1 MTTRRLLA
9 LAISLLAVG
18 TTPDHAN
25 AAGAT
30 FDPSNLNGN
39 GKSLAWHELSRGE
52 VCIIPRT
59 VPGLGS
65 GTADPTQTSLCAI
78 DFYDDTSI
86 GICAKANSTNPG
98 VDVYKLNGNPAKATF
113 ESTGCKQPERLRP
126 AKEIAKFKQS
136 ITCSDSASILAYYEL
151 SQALGG
157 IGDVP
162 PTVIRT
168 MSDDVHKRI
177 TQAGLGTAIHGS
189 WAMYQKAEANPGAH
203 PELFTRDGK
212 YVYGALSKIPGGD
225 GLYTAMVGHRADYD
239 HGEDAFLAT
248 PLFRTIASANPIAV
262 PNTLAGAAKQLIALK
277 DTSDMVLIDTLL
289 NQQDRFGNE
298 AKRSQWVWVED
309 GKLRFVKADDVSPD
323 DAAQRGAV
331 LVDTLLLEDNDCGVS
346 KRNWLANPKTRLRA
360 TYPRGVLPAVRHM
373 SAKTYHRFMSLAA
386 AVEHDPDGMAR
397 YFQTDLL
404 FTPASWAS
412 VSGNIA
418 TARRVL
424 HDNCVAG
431 KLRLDLDLEPRLALA
446 TDFTDA
452 CD

>member
-18 TTPDHAN
+18 ATADRAP
-25 AAGAT
+25 AGTA
-30 FDPSNLNGN
+30 FDPAVLNGD
-39 GKSLAWHELSRGE
+39 GKSLGWHELSRGE
-52 VCIIPRT
+52 VCIIPQT

-65 GTADPTQTSLCAI
+65 GAADPVQTSLCAI
-78 DFYDDTSI
+78 DFYDDASI

-98 VDVYKLNGNPAKATF
+98 VDVYKLNGNPAKAAF
-113 ESTGCKQPERLRP
+113 ESSGCKQADKKRP
-126 AKEIAKFKQS
+126 GKKIAKFKQS

-151 SQALGG
+151 SEALGG

-162 PTVIRT
+162 PAVIRT
-168 MSDDVHKRI
+168 MSDDVHKKI

-189 WAMYQKAEANPGAH
+189 WAMYQQAESKPGAH

-212 YVYGALSKIPGGD
+212 YVYGALSKNPD
-225 GLYTAMVGHRADYD
+225 DDSLYTEMVGHRTDYD
-239 HGEDAFLAT
+239 HGEDAFLTT
-248 PLFRTIASANPIAV
+248 PLFKTIASANPIAV
-262 PNTLAGAAKQLIALK
+262 PNTLAGAAQQLIALK

-298 AKRSQWVWVED
+298 AKRWKWVWVED
-309 GKLRFVKADDVSPD
+309 GKLKFAKADDVSPD
-323 DAAQRGAV
+323 DAAQKGAV
-331 LVDTLLLEDNDCGVS
+331 LVDTLLLNDNDCGVS
-346 KRNWLANPKTRLRA
+346 KRNWFANPKAGLKA
-360 TYPRGVLPAVRHM
+360 AYPQGVLPAVRHM

-404 FTPASWAS
+404 FTPVSWAS
-412 VSGNIA
+412 VSSNIA

-431 KLRLDLDLEPRLALA
+431 KLRLDLDLEPRLGLA